1 MPRFPVI
8 GLLPAVLLLAG
19 CAPTEPAGDP
29 AVPLGP
35 ERIAAHVRFLS
46 SDALEGRGP
55 ATRGE
60 ILTTEYLATQFALAG
75 AEPAGV
81 DGSYFQAV
89 PLVGVQSLP
98 ETSLTWRGPQGRIG
112 MKWLEEYVAVDH
124 QQRDSVSIDAEAVFV
139 GHGIVAPEFDWDDY
153 KGVDVKGKVVVL
165 FTNEPPSEDPNF
177 FGGKALTYYG
187 RWSFKYEEALR
198 QGAVGAVII
207 HTTATAGYPWKVVR
221 NSWGGR
227 NPYVKLEDG
236 ENALSVAGWVTPAT
250 GEKITASTGKTLD
263 ELLAAANTPEF
274 QPMPLGLRLRG
285 GIVSKVEPFET
296 RNVIAKVTGSDPERR
311 DEAVLYTA
319 HWDHLGIGFAVDGD
333 DIYNGA
339 ADNASGCGI
348 VLELARAFAQ
358 LDPPPARTILFA
370 AVGAEEGG
378 LRGSQYYAQNPA
390 IAAGK
395 TAVNLNYD
403 GFLPLGL
410 AKDISLPGYER
421 TTLEDLI
428 EKLAAEFDLV
438 LRPEAHPEQGYYY
451 RSDHFSL
458 AKVGVPAFSLNPG
471 IDYVGRPE
479 GWGEE
484 AEKRYI
490 AEDYHQPSDEFDPA
504 WDFSGLGQIAAFGF
518 ELGRRVAAEPDLPTW
533 KPGDEFLPARE
544 KSWSK

>member
-1 MPRFPVI
+1 MRLMHLFL
-8 GLLPAVLLLAG
+8 LLPALLLLAACG
-19 CAPTEPAGDP
+19 SPEPPYDP
-29 AVPLGP
+29 AALVSAD
-35 ERIAAHVRFLS
+35 RIRAHVRFLS

-60 ILTTEYLATQFALAG
+60 VLTTEYLAAQFALAG
-75 AEPAGV
+75 AEPAG
-81 DGSYFQAV
+81 DEGSYFQAV

-98 ETSLTWRGPQGRIG
+98 ETSLTWRRSQGRIG
-112 MKWLEEYVAVDH
+112 MKWLEDYVAVNH
-124 QQRDSVSIDAEAVFV
+124 RQRESESIDAEAVFV
-139 GHGIVAPEFDWDDY
+139 GHGIIASEFDWDDY

-165 FTNEPPSEDPNF
+165 FTNEPPSDNPEF

-187 RWSFKYEEALR
+187 RWVFKYEEALR
-198 QGAVGAVII
+198 QGAAGAIII
-207 HTTATAGYPWKVVR
+207 HTTPTAGYPWKVVR

-227 NPYVKLEDG
+227 NPYVKLESG
-236 ENALSVAGWVTPAT
+236 QGALAVAGWVTSAA

-274 QPMPLGLRLRG
+274 QPMPLGLLLRG
-285 GIVSKVEPFET
+285 RIASQVEDFET
-296 RNVIAKVTGSDPERR
+296 RNVVAKVAGSDPERKG
-311 DEAVLYTA
+311 EAVLYTA
-319 HWDHLGIGFAVDGD
+319 HWDHLGVGFAVDGD

-339 ADNASGCGI
+339 ADNATGCGI
-348 VLELARAFAQ
+348 VLELARAFAE
-358 LDPPPARTILFA
+358 LDPAPPRTILFA

-390 IAAGK
+390 IPAGK

-421 TTLEDLI
+421 TTLEPLV
-428 EKLAAEFDLV
+428 EQLAAEFDLA

-458 AKVGVPAFSLNPG
+458 AKAGVPAFSVNPG

-484 AEKRYI
+484 AEKRYV

-504 WDFSGLGQIAAFGF
+504 WDFSGLGQIAAFGL
-518 ELGRRVAAEPDLPTW
+518 ELGRRVAAQPDLPTW

-544 KSWSK
+544 KSWAK

>member
-1 MPRFPVI
+1 MRRFCVVSF
-8 GLLPAVLLLAG
+8 LSALLLLAG
-19 CAPTEPAGDP
+19 CAPTEPPGDP
-29 AVPLGP
+29 AAPLGP

-75 AEPAGV
+75 AEPAAA
-81 DGSYFQAV
+81 DGSYFQTV

-98 ETSLTWRGPQGRIG
+98 ETSLTWRGSQGRIG
-112 MKWLEEYVAVDH
+112 MKWLEDYVAVN
-124 QQRDSVSIDAEAVFV
+124 QQQQNSVAIDAEAVFV

-165 FTNEPPSEDPNF
+165 FTNEPPSENPEF

-198 QGAVGAVII
+198 QGAAGAIII
-207 HTTATAGYPWKVVR
+207 HTTPTAGYPWKVVR

-227 NPYVKLEDG
+227 NPDVKLEAG
-236 ENALSVAGWVTPAT
+236 ESALALAGWVTSTT

-263 ELLAAANTPEF
+263 ELLAAANASEF

-285 GIVSKVEPFET
+285 RIQSAVEPFET
-296 RNVIAKVTGSDPERR
+296 RNVIVKVTGSDPERR

-348 VLELARAFAQ
+348 LLEMARAFAQ
-358 LDPPPARTILFA
+358 LDPAPPRTILFA

-378 LRGSQYYAQNPA
+378 LRGSQYYAKNPT
-390 IAAGK
+390 IPVGK

-421 TTLEDLI
+421 TTLAPLV

-438 LRPEAHPEQGYYY
+438 LRPEEHPEQGYYY

-458 AKVGVPAFSLNPG
+458 AKAGVPAFSLNPG

-484 AEKRYI
+484 AEQRYV

-518 ELGRRVAAEPDLPTW
+518 ELGRRVAEEPDLPTW

-544 KSWSK
+544 ESWGK

>member
-1 MPRFPVI
+1 M
-8 GLLPAVLLLAG
+8 
-19 CAPTEPAGDP
+19 
-29 AVPLGP
+29 
-35 ERIAAHVRFLS
+35 
-46 SDALEGRGP
+46 
-55 ATRGE
+55 
-60 ILTTEYLATQFALAG
+60 
-75 AEPAGV
+75 
-81 DGSYFQAV
+81 
-89 PLVGVQSLP
+89 
-98 ETSLTWRGPQGRIG
+98 
-112 MKWLEEYVAVDH
+112 
-124 QQRDSVSIDAEAVFV
+124 
-139 GHGIVAPEFDWDDY
+139 
-153 KGVDVKGKVVVL
+153 L
-165 FTNEPPSEDPNF
+165 FTNEPPSYDPEF

-198 QGAVGAVII
+198 QGAAGAIII
-207 HTTATAGYPWKVVR
+207 HTTPTAGYPWKVVR

-227 NPYVKLEDG
+227 NPYVKLESG
-236 ENALSVAGWVTPAT
+236 EGALAVAGWVTSAA
-250 GEKITASTGKTLD
+250 GEKITASTAKTLD

-285 GIVSKVEPFET
+285 RIVSEVEDFET
-296 RNVIAKVTGSDPERR
+296 RNVIAAVAGADPERR

-339 ADNASGCGI
+339 ADNATGCGI

-358 LDPPPARTILFA
+358 LDPAPPRTILFA

-390 IAAGK
+390 IPAGK

-410 AKDISLPGYER
+410 ARDISLPGYER
-421 TTLEDLI
+421 TTLEPLI
-428 EKLAAEFDLV
+428 EQLAAEFDLV

-458 AKVGVPAFSLNPG
+458 AKAGVPAFSVNPG

-479 GWGEE
+479 GWGDE
-484 AEKRYI
+484 AEKRYV

-504 WDFSGLGQIAAFGF
+504 WDFSGLGQIAAFGL

-544 KSWSK
+544 KSWGK